1 MDQLNQT
8 DHADQMDH
16 ADHELQQPS
25 ASTQAA
31 PQIQDGLALSLS
43 DLAVE
48 KVKETMAK
56 EGKPEGGLRVSVVG
70 GGCSGFQYSL
80 GFDAAPREDDII
92 VEQDGV
98 KLFVDPTSLQYVHGT
113 MLDYVNGLHG
123 AGFKFVNP
131 NATRTCGCGS
141 SFSV

>member
-1 MDQLNQT
+1 MDQE
-8 DHADQMDH
+8 M
-16 ADHELQQPS
+16 QQPTE
-25 ASTQAA
+25 STQEA
-31 PQIQDGLALSLS
+31 PQIQDGPALSLS

-92 VEQDGV
+92 VEQGGV

-123 AGFKFVNP
+123 AGFRFVNP

>member
-1 MDQLNQT
+1 MQDVNQPQDVDHDLPQT
-8 DHADQMDH
+8 DA
-16 ADHELQQPS
+16 A
-25 ASTQAA
+25 TQDSS
-31 PQIQDGLALSLS
+31 PTLEGPALSLS

-48 KVKETMAK
+48 KVKETMSK
-56 EGKPEGGLRVSVVG
+56 QGMSEGGLRVSVVG

-80 GFDAAPREDDII
+80 GLDANARDDDIV

-98 KLFVDPTSLQYVHGT
+98 KLFVDPTSQQYVHGT

-131 NATRTCGCGS
+131 NASRTCGCGS

>member
-1 MDQLNQT
+1 MDNLDQETQLQSNAT
-8 DHADQMDH
+8 
-16 ADHELQQPS
+16 P
-25 ASTQAA
+25 QAVA
-31 PQIQDGLALSLS
+31 PTSDGPALSLS

-48 KVKETMAK
+48 KVKETLRK
-56 EGKPEGGLRVSVVG
+56 EGLEDGGLRVSVVG

-80 GFDAAPREDDII
+80 GLDTAARDDDIV

-98 KLFVDPTSLQYVHGT
+98 KLFVDPISHQYVHGT

-123 AGFKFVNP
+123 AGFQFVNP

-141 SFSV
+141 SFAV

>member
-1 MDQLNQT
+1 MDNL
-8 DHADQMDH
+8 DQDT
-16 ADHELQQPS
+16 QPTTS
-25 ASTQAA
+25 SSDASPEGASM
-31 PQIQDGLALSLS
+31 PDGPALSLS

-56 EGKPEGGLRVSVVG
+56 EGLAEGGLRVSVVG

-80 GFDAAPREDDII
+80 GLDANAREDDIV
-92 VEQDGV
+92 VEQGGV
-98 KLFVDPTSLQYVHGT
+98 KLFVDPISHQYVHGT

>member
-1 MDQLNQT
+1 MQDVNQPQ
-8 DHADQMDH
+8 D
-16 ADHELQQPS
+16 
-25 ASTQAA
+25 AA
-31 PQIQDGLALSLS
+31 AQDSSPMLDGPALTLS

-56 EGKPEGGLRVSVVG
+56 QGVSEGGLRVSVVG

-80 GFDAAPREDDII
+80 GLDANAREDDIV
-92 VEQDGV
+92 VEQGGV
-98 KLFVDPTSLQYVHGT
+98 KLFVDPISQQYVHGT

-131 NATRTCGCGS
+131 NASRTCGCGS

>member
-1 MDQLNQT
+1 MQDVNQPQ
-8 DHADQMDH
+8 DVAHDLPQAD
-16 ADHELQQPS
+16 
-25 ASTQAA
+25 AA
-31 PQIQDGLALSLS
+31 AQDSSPRLDGPALSLS

-48 KVKETMAK
+48 KIKETMSK
-56 EGKPEGGLRVSVVG
+56 QGMSEGGLRVSVVG

-80 GFDAAPREDDII
+80 GLDANAREDDIV
-92 VEQDGV
+92 VEQGGV
-98 KLFVDPTSLQYVHGT
+98 KLFVDPISQQYVHGT

-131 NATRTCGCGS
+131 NASRTCGCGS

>member
-1 MDQLNQT
+1 MQNVDQQQN
-8 DHADQMDH
+8 ADQ
-16 ADHELQQPS
+16 EQP
-25 ASTQAA
+25 QVVAA
-31 PQIQDGLALSLS
+31 QDSSPTLDRPALSLS

-48 KVKETMAK
+48 KIKETMSK
-56 EGKPEGGLRVSVVG
+56 QGMSEGGLRVSVVG

-80 GFDAAPREDDII
+80 GLDANARDDDIV
-92 VEQDGV
+92 VEQGGV
-98 KLFVDPTSLQYVHGT
+98 KLFVDPISQQYVHGT

-131 NATRTCGCGS
+131 NASRTCGCGS

>member
-1 MDQLNQT
+1 MDQE
-8 DHADQMDH
+8 M
-16 ADHELQQPS
+16 QQPTEP
-25 ASTQAA
+25 TQAA
-31 PQIQDGLALSLS
+31 PQIQDGPALSLS

-56 EGKPEGGLRVSVVG
+56 EGMAEGGLRVSVVG

-80 GFDAAPREDDII
+80 GVDAAPREDDII
-92 VEQDGV
+92 VEQRGV
-98 KLFVDPTSLQYVHGT
+98 RLFVDPTSLQYVHGT

-123 AGFKFVNP
+123 AGFRFVNP

>member
-1 MDQLNQT
+1 MDKE
-8 DHADQMDH
+8 M
-16 ADHELQQPS
+16 QQPTE
-25 ASTQAA
+25 STKKVSQL
-31 PQIQDGLALSLS
+31 QDGPALSLS
-43 DLAVE
+43 DLAAE

-56 EGKPEGGLRVSVVG
+56 EGMTEGGLRVSVVG

-80 GFDAAPREDDII
+80 GFDAAPRGDDII
-92 VEQDGV
+92 VEQGGV
-98 KLFVDPTSLQYVHGT
+98 KLFLDPTSLEYVHGT

-123 AGFKFVNP
+123 AGFRFVNP

>member
-1 MDQLNQT
+1 MDNL
-8 DHADQMDH
+8 DQ
-16 ADHELQQPS
+16 E
-25 ASTQAA
+25 TQIQSNETPQEAA
-31 PQIQDGLALSLS
+31 PIVDGPALSLS
-43 DLAVE
+43 DVAVE
-48 KVKETMAK
+48 KVKETMRK
-56 EGKPEGGLRVSVVG
+56 EGMAEGGLRVSVVG

-80 GFDAAPREDDII
+80 GLDTAAREDDIV

-98 KLFVDPTSLQYVHGT
+98 KLFVDPTSHQYVHGT

-141 SFSV
+141 SFAV